1 MSYVLDASVAL
12 AWLLPGERTEAV
24 DALADQ
30 LSVTTPAAPAIW
42 PLEVANA
49 LLTARRRDRIADR
62 DVDRM
67 IELLFTLAVEVDTAA
82 TGESLARILAVS
94 RRRGLTTY
102 DAAYI
107 ELAQRR
113 GWPLATIDAK
123 LAEACR
129 QEGVAVVPGCD
140 VS

>member
-30 LSVTTPAAPAIW
+30 LGITTPAVPAIW

-49 LLTARRRDRIADR
+49 LLTARRRERITDR

-67 IELLFTLAVEVDTAA
+67 LELLFALPVEVDAPAA
-82 TGESLARILAVS
+82 GEPLERVLAVA
-94 RRRGLTTY
+94 RRCVLTTY

-113 GWPLATIDAK
+113 GWPLATIDRTLVA
-123 LAEACR
+123 ACSK
-129 QEGVAVVPGCD
+129 ESVATLPAI
-140 VS
+140 